1 MNKLKALGVVALAS
15 LAILLGG
22 CTTMGT
28 GEGDL
33 SRKNGKNQP
42 VTPVKFIW
50 KSTNGGQQGTMTA
63 TLPDAVYQ
71 GAILPDH

>member
-1 MNKLKALGVVALAS
+1 MNKSKALGVVALMS
-15 LAILLGG
+15 LAILDG

-33 SRKNGKNQP
+33 SRNNGKNQP